1 MTKAVL
7 QCIETTETT
16 EIRKMWNNWTN
27 DFDLATGKELRAG

>member
-7 QCIETTETT
+7 QCIETT

-27 DFDLATGKELRAG
+27 DFDLVTGKELRAG